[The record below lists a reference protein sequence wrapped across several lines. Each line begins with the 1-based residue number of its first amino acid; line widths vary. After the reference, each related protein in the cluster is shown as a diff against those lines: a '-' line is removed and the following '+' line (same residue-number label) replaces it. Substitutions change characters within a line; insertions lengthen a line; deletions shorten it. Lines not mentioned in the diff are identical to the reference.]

1 MSGQMSNSDR
11 SFARRQRDA
20 ALERLRSTRRWLI
33 VAAAALTA
41 AFAALVSAVAPGKTL
56 AAKRVSGLSAGSSGR
71 LPPLASPSSLGLGG
85 GGGSDQ
91 PPQPPATAPSA
102 PEPSAPAPAPPSA
115 GPAPS
120 GGGGGVVS
128 GGS

>member
-1 MSGQMSNSDR
+1 MSGQMSNPDR

-85 GGGSDQ
+85 GGSDQ